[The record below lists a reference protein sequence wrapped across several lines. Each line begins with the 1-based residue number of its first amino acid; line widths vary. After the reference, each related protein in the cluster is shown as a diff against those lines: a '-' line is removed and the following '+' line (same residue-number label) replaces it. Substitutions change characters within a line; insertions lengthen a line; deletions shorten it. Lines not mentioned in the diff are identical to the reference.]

1 MSAAQVGAS
10 VRFCGRDFSPAELAR
25 IRFLIAQGQACR
37 SQLAR
42 QVCQEFGWLNAQ
54 GRLKEMSCKV
64 ALLRMQRA
72 GLLVLPGPRGRN
84 GNGNGKKRPLAQKLL
99 ALEPLPLTL
108 AAHQLQALRLELVRT
123 AFERL
128 LYRQMMGHHHYLG
141 YYPMAGAQ
149 LRYLL
154 LNGSQLLGGLGFG
167 ASAWSLAARD
177 GFIGWSGAPNANAI
191 CTWCST
197 ISAFCCCRGCVAPT
211 WPRACWAGCV
221 GVWRL
226 TGWATMATGRSCW
239 RPSSNDLALA
249 ARLIGPPTGTTSGSP
264 EAGANWRNATK
275 ASCPRRPSS
284 FIPCVPIS
292 KRSSHAEPHRLHRIF
307 TNLAFN
313 KMATP

>member
-177 GFIGWSGAPNANAI
+177 RFIGWSGPQRQRNLHLVLNNQRFLLLPWVRSPNLASRVLGWVCRRLAADWLGHNGYRPVLLETFVQRPRFSGTAYRAAN
-191 CTWCST
+191 WHY
-197 ISAFCCCRGCVAPT
+197 
-211 WPRACWAGCV
+211 V
-221 GVWRL
+221 GVTRGRGKLEKRHQSLLPQKATFLYPLRPDFKTIL
-226 TGWATMATGRSCW
+226 TR
-239 RPSSNDLALA
+239 
-249 ARLIGPPTGTTSGSP
+249 
-264 EAGANWRNATK
+264 
-275 ASCPRRPSS
+275 
-284 FIPCVPIS
+284 
-292 KRSSHAEPHRLHRIF
+292 
-307 TNLAFN
+307 
-313 KMATP
+313 

>member
-42 QVCQEFGWLNAQ
+42 QVCQEFGWRNAQ

-72 GLLVLPGPRGRN
+72 GLLVLPAPRGR
-84 GNGNGKKRPLAQKLL
+84 NGNGKKRPLAQKLL

-128 LYRQMMGHHHYLG
+128 LYRQMMSHHHYLG

-154 LNGSQLLGGLGFG
+154 FNGSQLLGGLGFG

-177 GFIGWSGAPNANAI
+177 RFIGWSGPQRQRNLHLVLNNQRFLLLPWVRSPNLASRVLGGVSRRLAADWLGHYGYRPVLLETFVQRPRFSGTAYRAAN
-191 CTWCST
+191 WHY
-197 ISAFCCCRGCVAPT
+197 
-211 WPRACWAGCV
+211 V
-221 GVWRL
+221 GVTRGRGKLEKHHQSLLPQKAIFLYPLRPDFKTIL
-226 TGWATMATGRSCW
+226 TR
-239 RPSSNDLALA
+239 
-249 ARLIGPPTGTTSGSP
+249 
-264 EAGANWRNATK
+264 
-275 ASCPRRPSS
+275 
-284 FIPCVPIS
+284 
-292 KRSSHAEPHRLHRIF
+292 
-307 TNLAFN
+307 
-313 KMATP
+313 